1 MSKYLDDAL
10 GLNPMAQ
17 FDDHKT
23 NLPAVVSQ
31 TDSEQVEEDIEK
43 VHENLNNAIDLSQT
57 AVQDMLSIAQQ
68 SQHPKAY
75 EVLNAMIK
83 TYADISMGLVDL
95 QAKKAKLVAKKP
107 EGEAQTIN
115 NNLFVGSTAELQQML
130 ENMKSKDD
138 DAAD

>member
-1 MSKYLDDAL
+1 MSKYLDNAL

-17 FDDHKT
+17 FDDYKS
-23 NLPAVVSQ
+23 NVPAVVQ

-75 EVLNAMIK
+75 EVLNTMIK

-107 EGEAQTIN
+107 EESGQVIN

-130 ENMKSKDD
+130 ENMKKNDGNNTE
-138 DAAD
+138 

>member
-1 MSKYLDDAL
+1 MSKYLDAAL

-17 FDDHKT
+17 FDDHKS
-23 NLPAVVSQ
+23 NLPAVVQ
-31 TDSEQVEEDIEK
+31 TDSEQVEDDIEQ
-43 VHENLNNAIDLSQT
+43 VRDNLSNAIELSQT

-107 EGEAQTIN
+107 EGEGQTIN

-138 DAAD
+138 AAD

>member
-1 MSKYLDDAL
+1 MSKYLDNAL

-17 FDDHKT
+17 FEDPKS
-23 NLPAVVSQ
+23 NLPAVVPQ
-31 TDSEQVEEDIEK
+31 TDNEQVEEDVETARD
-43 VHENLNNAIDLSQT
+43 NLSNAIELSQT

-83 TYADISMGLVDL
+83 TFADLNMGLVDL
-95 QAKKAKLVAKKP
+95 QAKKSKLIARKP

-138 DAAD
+138 ASD

>member
-1 MSKYLDDAL
+1 MSKYLDAAL

-17 FDDHKT
+17 FDDHKS
-23 NLPAVVSQ
+23 NLPAVVQ
-31 TDSEQVEEDIEK
+31 TDSEQVEDDIEQ
-43 VHENLNNAIDLSQT
+43 VRDNLTNAIDLSQT

-75 EVLNAMIK
+75 EVLNSMIK

-107 EGEAQTIN
+107 EEGNQTIN
-115 NNLFVGSTAELQQML
+115 NTIMVGSTAELQQML
-130 ENMKSKDD
+130 NSLRENKE
-138 DAAD
+138 

>member
-1 MSKYLDDAL
+1 MSKYLDAAL

-17 FDDHKT
+17 FDDHQI
-23 NLPAVVSQ
+23 NLPAVVQS
-31 TDSEQVEEDIEK
+31 DSEQVEEDVEQARDNIT
-43 VHENLNNAIDLSQT
+43 NAIELSQT

-75 EVLNAMIK
+75 EVLNSMIK

-107 EGEAQTIN
+107 EEGQTIN

-130 ENMKSKDD
+130 ENMKSKDN
-138 DAAD
+138 AAD

>member
-1 MSKYLDDAL
+1 MSKYLDAAL

-17 FDDHKT
+17 FDDKKDL
-23 NLPAVVSQ
+23 LPAVIQ
-31 TDSEQVEEDIEK
+31 TDSEQVESDVEQ
-43 VHENLNNAIDLSQT
+43 VRENLSNAIELSQT

-107 EGEAQTIN
+107 EADGQSIT

-138 DAAD
+138 AAK